1 MLDQRKCTSE
11 EKLRRQEGVY
21 GTQVYIRCA
30 TTEVHGRIAIM
41 LSFVSAPFLSLV
53 LPLVFSSS
61 ANAALRDG
69 KNVYGVN
76 LGSWYVL

>member
-1 MLDQRKCTSE
+1 
-11 EKLRRQEGVY
+11 
-21 GTQVYIRCA
+21 
-30 TTEVHGRIAIM
+30 M

-53 LPLVFSSS
+53 LPLVFSSHATAS
-61 ANAALRDG
+61 IRDG